1 MKNKIIDIIDNEA
14 VFIDVI
20 DDENF
25 DFDTSLK

>member
-20 DDENF
+20 GDENF